1 MKEYFID
8 VEGEH
13 KTHSLRVEAN
23 FTPGR
28 PFVSIPNNED
38 EFLDPGEPDEV
49 EIINV
54 FLENESGRER
64 QLDPI
69 PDWLNNNLE
78 QQILEQENYGV

>member
-1 MKEYFID
+1 MNQYFIEIQGD
-8 VEGEH
+8 YRI
-13 KTHSLRVEAN
+13 HSLRVEAN

-28 PFVSIPNNED
+28 PFVSTPNNEQ

-69 PDWLNNNLE
+69 PEWLYRMLE
-78 QQILEQENYGV
+78 ERIVEQENYGV

>member
-23 FTPGR
+23 FTAGR
-28 PFVSIPNNED
+28 PFVSIPNNEE

-69 PDWLNNNLE
+69 QDWLYRIIE
-78 QQILEQENYGV
+78 EKILEQETYGV